1 MTGIRLYD
9 TMAREKRAFTP
20 ADRKRVTMYV
30 CGPTV
35 YNRAHI
41 GNARPAVVFDVLA
54 RLLRHTYGEDSL
66 VYARNVTD
74 VDDKII
80 EAARA
85 ESVDPSVI
93 TERYE
98 RFYNE
103 DMGALGV
110 QLPTIAPH
118 ATGHVV
124 EMVAMIARLVAA
136 GNAYEADGHVLFH
149 VPSDPDYGALG
160 RRDREAMIAGARV
173 EVASYKK
180 DPADFVLWK
189 PSPEGVIGWDSPW
202 GRGRP
207 GWHIECSAMIEKHLG
222 PTIDIHGGG
231 LDLIFPHHEN
241 ELAQSRCAH
250 EGAPLARYWVHN
262 GFLSMAGS
270 EKMSKS
276 LGNVVLVNE
285 LLEWGHQ
292 GEVLRFA
299 LLSAHY
305 RQPLEWSDALIAQ
318 SKATLD
324 RWYRRVQILEES
336 FGPSDESCDEDVIDA
351 LADDLNTPNAIS
363 RISQAISSPV
373 GAGAIALAGANAWKA
388 VKSARLLGLLQQ
400 PPEYWFHGIP
410 RVVSAAGTATGSAS
424 VVAHGVAVKEA
435 DWIDEKIAARLQAK
449 QRRDFAEADRI
460 RAELAD
466 RGIVLEDGPDGTSW
480 RRA

>member
-1 MTGIRLYD
+1 MSELRLYD
-9 TMAREKRAFTP
+9 TLAREKRVFVP
-20 ADRKRVTMYV
+20 ADPSRVTMYV

-54 RLLRHTYGEDSL
+54 RLLRHRYGAQN
-66 VYARNVTD
+66 VIYARNVTD

-80 EAARA
+80 QSAA
-85 ESVDPSVI
+85 EQGVDPSVI
-93 TERYE
+93 TARYE
-98 RFYNE
+98 THYNE

-110 QLPTIAPH
+110 APPDIAPH
-118 ATGHVV
+118 ATEHVPD
-124 EMVAMIARLVAA
+124 MVAMIARLIEA
-136 GNAYEADGHVLFH
+136 GHAYEADGHVLFD

-160 RRDREAMIAGARV
+160 RRDRDAMIAGARV

-189 PSPEGVIGWDSPW
+189 PSPEGTIGWDSPW

-207 GWHIECSAMIEKHLG
+207 GWHIECSAMIERHLG
-222 PTIDIHGGG
+222 ESVDIHGGG

-250 EGAPLARYWVHN
+250 RGAPLARYWVHN

-276 LGNVVLVNE
+276 LGNVVTVGE
-285 LLEWGHQ
+285 LLERNHRP
-292 GEVLRFA
+292 EALRLA

-305 RQPLEWSDALIAQ
+305 RQPLEWSDQLIAQ

-324 RWYRRVQILEES
+324 GLYRVVGDAVSEE
-336 FGPSDESCDEDVIDA
+336 PHHDVLGA
-351 LADDLNTPNAIS
+351 LADDLNTPLAL
-363 RISQAISSPV
+363 AKL
-373 GAGAIALAGANAWKA
+373 GAIKDAAVLKA
-388 VKSARLLGLLQQ
+388 SASLLGLI
-400 PPEYWFHGIP
+400 PWTSEDWFKGRAASLSSHANLSFVSSGTL
-410 RVVSAAGTATGSAS
+410 RVERGEQFIDDKITERAA
-424 VVAHGVAVKEA
+424 
-435 DWIDEKIAARLQAK
+435 AK
-449 QRRDFAEADRI
+449 AERDFERADRI
-460 RAELAD
+460 RAELASD
-466 RGIVLEDGPDGTSW
+466 GVLLEDTPSGTIW

>member
-1 MTGIRLYD
+1 VTSIRLHD
-9 TMAREKRAFTP
+9 TMAREKRDFTP
-20 ADRKRVTMYV
+20 ADPERVTLYV

-41 GNARPAVVFDVLA
+41 GNARPAVIFDLLA
-54 RLLRHTYGEDSL
+54 QLLRHVYGEDSV

-85 ESVDPSVI
+85 EGVDPAVI
-93 TERYE
+93 AD
-98 RFYNE
+98 RFEQHYLD

-110 QLPTIAPH
+110 APPDLAPH
-118 ATGHVV
+118 ATHNIG
-124 EMVAMIARLVAA
+124 EMVAMIGRLIDA

-149 VPSDPDYGALG
+149 VPSDGDYGALG

-189 PSPEGVIGWDSPW
+189 PSSPDMIGWDSPW

-207 GWHIECSAMIEKHLG
+207 GWHIECSAMIEAHLG
-222 PTIDIHGGG
+222 RTIDIHGGG

-241 ELAQSRCAH
+241 EIAQSRCAH
-250 EGAPLARYWVHN
+250 GGEPLAHYWLHN
-262 GFLSMAGS
+262 GFLSMAGG

-276 LGNVVLVNE
+276 LGNVVSVGE
-285 LLEWGHQ
+285 LLEEGHK
-292 GEVLRFA
+292 GETLRLG

-305 RQPLEWSDALIAQ
+305 RQPLEWSGQLVAQ

-324 RWYRRVQILEES
+324 RLYRVA
-336 FGPSDESCDEDVIDA
+336 GDDA
-351 LADDLNTPNAIS
+351 AGEVDSGRARRAGDDLNTPLALSRLAAIGDPARLRAS
-363 RISQAISSPV
+363 
-373 GAGAIALAGANAWKA
+373 AN
-388 VKSARLLGLLQQ
+388 LLGLLTQTASA
-400 PPEYWFHGIP
+400 WFRGEGDERI
-410 RVVSAAGTATGSAS
+410 
-424 VVAHGVAVKEA
+424 EA
-435 DWIDEKIAARLQAK
+435 LVAARATAK
-449 QRRDFAEADRI
+449 ASRDFAEADRI
-460 RAELAD
+460 RAELSAD
-466 RGIVLEDGPDGTSW
+466 GIILEDNPGGTSW

>member
-1 MTGIRLYD
+1 MTEIRLHD
-9 TMAREKRAFTP
+9 TMAREKRVFAP
-20 ADRKRVTMYV
+20 ADPARVTMYV

-54 RLLRHTYGEDSL
+54 RLLRHVYGADSL
-66 VYARNVTD
+66 IYARNVTD

-80 EAARA
+80 EAAAA
-85 ESVDPSVI
+85 EGVEPGVI

-98 RFYNE
+98 RFYVE

-110 QLPTIAPH
+110 EPPTLAPH
-118 ATGHVV
+118 ATAHVPQ
-124 EMVAMIARLVAA
+124 MAAMIARLIEA

-189 PSPEGVIGWDSPW
+189 PSPPGMIGWESPW

-207 GWHIECSAMIEKHLG
+207 GWHIECSAMIEEHLG

-241 ELAQSRCAH
+241 EIAQSRRAH
-250 EGAPLARYWVHN
+250 GGAPLARYWVHN

-276 LGNVVLVNE
+276 LGNVVSVAE
-285 LLEWGHQ
+285 LLEQGHQ
-292 GEVLRFA
+292 GEVLRFG

-305 RQPLEWSDALIAQ
+305 RQPLEWSSQLVAQ

-324 RWYRRVQILEES
+324 RLYRVAGDAAPGTADPAVL
-336 FGPSDESCDEDVIDA
+336 DA
-351 LADDLNTPNAIS
+351 LADDLNTPLALSRLSAIEDPATLRAS
-363 RISQAISSPV
+363 
-373 GAGAIALAGANAWKA
+373 GAI
-388 VKSARLLGLLQQ
+388 LGLLG
-400 PPEYWFHGIP
+400 ESADDWFRG
-410 RVVSAAGTATGSAS
+410 AGDA
-424 VVAHGVAVKEA
+424 GVDAR
-435 DWIDEKIAARLQAK
+435 IAARAEAK
-449 QRRDFAEADRI
+449 RRRDFAEADRI
-460 RAELAD
+460 RAELAEE
-466 RGIVLEDGPDGTSW
+466 GIVLEDTPGGTTW
-480 RRA
+480 RRS